1 MSDVSSGGVKLTKTE
16 AARLAAFLL
25 RVGRPITDEDKALM
39 VHWHRRLEGA
49 RS

>member
-1 MSDVSSGGVKLTKTE
+1 MSSGGVKLTKTE

-39 VHWHRRLEGA
+39 VHWVRRLEGA

>member
-1 MSDVSSGGVKLTKTE
+1 MSSGGVKLTKTE

-25 RVGRPITDEDKALM
+25 RVGRPITDEAKALM
-39 VHWHRRLEGA
+39 VHWVRRLEGA

>member
-1 MSDVSSGGVKLTKTE
+1 MRKLSDAE
-16 AARLAAFLL
+16 AAKLAAFLQ

-39 VHWHRRLEGA
+39 VHWVRRLEGA

>member
-25 RVGRPITDEDKALM
+25 RVGRPITDEDKAEM
-39 VHWHRRLEGA
+39 MHWHRRLEGA